1 MPFFLD
7 NNVLIGYIFETDHWN
22 SKSLAVMNSISRKFS
37 SNTVLRECSE
47 IYDKNIRIIRR
58 ELQKT
63 IAEMQRSKSLD
74 IEKLSSFMDG
84 FNSKNVIIEFLNSN
98 PKSDKGNL
106 INGLRRLLRDLESRC
121 LANLQRLDKLVTFC
135 TRNKPYTEIYQ
146 IFEADGLA
154 EIDLSDVEI
163 ILDAHHA
170 GLQVKDLFLITG
182 DYKHIVPRREL
193 IKSKTSLK
201 DVIGLGEFRNG

>member
-47 IYDKNIRIIRR
+47 ICERNIRIIRR

-74 IEKLSSFMDG
+74 IKKLSSFMDG
-84 FNSKNVIIEFLNSN
+84 FNSKNVILEFFSSN

-154 EIDLSDVEI
+154 EIDPFDVEI

-170 GLQVKDLFLITG
+170 GLQVKDLLLITG

-193 IKSKTSLK
+193 IKINTSLK